1 MPNFSDLFALSKCL
15 PPGDDSIQTM
25 ISGFT
30 MPESFARSQSIG
42 QRRQTSCMTKHP
54 FLQLLDDG
62 IVLADGA
69 MGTML
74 YSAGIPF
81 DECFDALN
89 LNNPELVGSIHRA
102 YLQAGADIIETN
114 SFGANRFKLA
124 HFGLADSVRAIN
136 RAAAKIAREQ
146 REIAGKPVLVA
157 GAIGPSG
164 VAMEP
169 IGRFKAAQL
178 REAYREQIEAL
189 HEAGVDLLSIE
200 TMPSAAEAREAVMAA
215 RETTDL
221 PIVAMLTFA
230 EDGRTV
236 GGDDPRLALQTL
248 MELDIDVI
256 GANCSVGPQR
266 LLHVMEE
273 CLEELARFGASK
285 PLACLPNAG
294 WPAQVAGRVIYPSSS
309 EYFAN

>member
-1 MPNFSDLFALSKCL
+1 
-15 PPGDDSIQTM
+15 
-25 ISGFT
+25 
-30 MPESFARSQSIG
+30 
-42 QRRQTSCMTKHP
+42 MTNHP
-54 FLQLLDDG
+54 FLSMLDQRV
-62 IVLADGA
+62 VLADGA

-89 LNNPELVGSIHRA
+89 LTNPDLVGSIHRA
-102 YLQAGADIIETN
+102 YLRAGADVIETN
-114 SFGANRFKLA
+114 SFGANHFKLA
-124 HFGLADSVRAIN
+124 HFGLAEKVREVN

-146 REIAGKPVLVA
+146 REVAGKPALVA

-169 IGRFKAAQL
+169 FGRFKASQVRDAF
-178 REAYREQIEAL
+178 REQIEAL

-200 TMPSAAEAREAVMAA
+200 TMPSAAEAREAVLAA

-221 PIVAMLTFA
+221 PIVTMLTFA

-294 WPAQVAGRVIYPSSS
+294 WPRTVRAPPGTPPS
-309 EYFAN
+309 